1 MEEKTLDA
9 LISLLDDSDPLV
21 YAHVEEKLL
30 SLGELVVKPLE
41 SAWENSFDSLMQQRI
56 EDLIHKIQLK
66 SIRESLQLWKL
77 SGAIDLMQG
86 LLILNKFQYPDLDEQ
101 IVINEI
107 EEIKREIW
115 MQMIYDMSS
124 VEKVRLI
131 NHTFYNTYGFRGNT
145 KHFHDPQNSFLS
157 DVLATR
163 KGNPILL
170 GSIYSLIAQKL
181 DIPIYGVNLP
191 QHFVLAYT
199 DNYLSNT
206 EESEVL
212 FYINAFNRGQ
222 ILGRHDVLSFLKQ
235 VSVPVRPEFF
245 KPCSNLDIVKRVL
258 RNLVDAYGKSGAEE
272 RQQEAQQLIELLEK
286 EI

>member
-1 MEEKTLDA
+1 MEDKALDA
-9 LISLLDDSDPLV
+9 LISLLDDADPSV

-30 SLGELVVKPLE
+30 SLGETVVKPLE

-56 EDLIHKIQLK
+56 EDLIHKIQLI

-77 SGAIDLMQG
+77 SGAFDLMQG
-86 LLILNKFQYPDLDEQ
+86 LLIINKFQYPDLDEQ
-101 IVINEI
+101 HVINEL
-107 EEIKREIW
+107 EEIKREVW

-131 NHTFYNTYGFRGNT
+131 NHTFYNTFGFKGNT
-145 KHFHDPQNSFLS
+145 KNFHDPQNSFLS

-199 DNYLSNT
+199 DNYLTNS
-206 EESEVL
+206 EENEVL

-222 ILGRHDVLSFLKQ
+222 ILGRHDVISFLKQ
-235 VSVPVRPEFF
+235 VAMPIRPEFF

-258 RNLVDAYGKSGAEE
+258 RNLVDAYGKSGAVE
-272 RQQEAQQLIELLEK
+272 RQDEAKSMLELLSE
-286 EI
+286 